1 MPLSPRYAAAMEHH
15 DARQFLRVDA
25 EIAAVAVGAGGTARG
40 FTRDLS
46 PKGAYLQ
53 VDLPFPEGSTCE
65 VTLLL
70 EGDTEAA
77 EGAVQVRARGY
88 VSRSDQAGMAIEF
101 ESILGLESWDH
112 LRGIVLLNA
121 AEPLVARAQFDAHAG
136 LRARAR

>member
-1 MPLSPRYAAAMEHH
+1 MQHH

-70 EGDTEAA
+70 EGDGEAAERA

-136 LRARAR
+136 LRARAP

>member
-1 MPLSPRYAAAMEHH
+1 MEHH
-15 DARQFLRVDA
+15 DARQFLRVAA

-70 EGDTEAA
+70 EGDMVEGARA
-77 EGAVQVRARGY
+77 EGAVMVRARGY
-88 VSRSDQAGMAIEF
+88 VSRSDAAGMAIEF

-121 AEPLVARAQFDAHAG
+121 EEPRIARTQFDAHAG
-136 LRARAR
+136 LHARGT